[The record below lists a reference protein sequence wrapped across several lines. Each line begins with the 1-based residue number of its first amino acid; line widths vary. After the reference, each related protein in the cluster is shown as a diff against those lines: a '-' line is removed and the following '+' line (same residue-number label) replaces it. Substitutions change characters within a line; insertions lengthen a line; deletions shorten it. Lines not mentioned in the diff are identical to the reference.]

1 MADEKPITLK
11 VSESLKSDVGRSIAR
26 LDSKARMALGLS
38 VGDYIRLGGKKQTI
52 AIVWPAHPEDE
63 GLDIVRMDGI
73 LRNNAGAGIGEK
85 VKVFKTEIKEAIK
98 VVLAPKEAIR
108 HTPELEAYVHK
119 RLVNRPVIKGDMLPI
134 GVFGT
139 SLPLSVVQTNPQ
151 GAVIIGENTELGI
164 RSEPEKTEGSIAT
177 VTYEDIG
184 GLDDPIQKIR
194 EMVEIPLRHPE
205 LFERLGIEPPKGV
218 LLYGPPGTGKT
229 LLAKAVANESDASFF
244 YIGGPEVVSKFVGE
258 SEQKLRKIFEDAEKA
273 APAILF
279 IDEIDAIA
287 PKRDESQGEV
297 ERRMVSQLLTL
308 MDGLKNRGNV
318 VVIGATNRPDSID
331 PALRRPGRFDREIEI
346 SVPDK
351 KGRKDILEIHTRNVP
366 IDPMPARPDA
376 MAKMVIEELKPTK
389 AKEELE
395 DLFNMLFSKEAI
407 AEIVAETAYEKT
419 RDIDKEKMFS
429 ALTGGA
435 TIREAIAK
443 SQKKTD
449 VKIEGLDADKVIS
462 LDYVLSDIRN
472 AIKKMGDEAK
482 AAAKDVERA
491 GISQDELSRML
502 SGLAKSEDFKDK
514 LKEALVSNLITELSN
529 ITYGYTGADV
539 SALVKEAAIKALRRV
554 LPVLNIENATEQ
566 IPPEMLERIYVTEDD
581 LFNALNEIQP
591 SALRE
596 LYIERPNV
604 KWEDI
609 GGLEGIK
616 KELKEAV
623 ELPLK
628 HPEVFD
634 EVGIRPMK
642 GVLLYGPPGTGKTML
657 AKAVANESE
666 ANFIAINGPEVLSK
680 WVGESEKAVREIF
693 RKARLS
699 APCIILID
707 ELDAIAPA
715 RGGTDEG
722 TKVTERIVNTLLTE
736 MDGMRSLKGV
746 FVIGATN
753 RPDILDQALLRA
765 GRFDRSIEIPMPDD
779 KSRKEIIRI
788 HTKGMSLAKDIDI
801 EKIVKATEGYNGAD
815 IENLVREAGMNA
827 IRRIMSMKAKPK
839 DKAVRMDD
847 FMDAFKKINP
857 AMAISRSGRKME
869 EEIYR

>member
-11 VSESLKSDVGRSIAR
+11 VSESLKSDVGRNIAR
-26 LDSKARMALGLS
+26 LDSKARAALDLS
-38 VGDYIRLGGKKQTI
+38 VGDYIRLAGKKQTI

-98 VVLAPKEAIR
+98 VTLAPNEPIR

-119 RLVNRPVIKGDMLPI
+119 RLINRPVIKGDLLPI

-139 SLPLSVVQTNPQ
+139 SLPLSVIQTNPQ
-151 GAVIIGENTELGI
+151 GAVTITENTELNI

-184 GLDDPIQKIR
+184 GLGDAIQKIR

-229 LLAKAVANESDASFF
+229 LLAKAVASESDASFF
-244 YIGGPEVVSKFVGE
+244 YIGGPEVVSKYVGE
-258 SEQKLRKIFEDAEKA
+258 SESNLRKKFEEAEKA
-273 APAILF
+273 APSILF

-287 PKRDESQGEV
+287 PKREESQGEV
-297 ERRMVSQLLTL
+297 ERQMVSQLLTL

-376 MAKMVIEELKPTK
+376 MAKMVIEELKPK
-389 AKEELE
+389 AKAELE
-395 DLFNMLFSKEAI
+395 RLFNMLFSKEAI
-407 AEIVAETAYEKT
+407 AQIVAETAYEKS
-419 RDIDKEKMFS
+419 RDIDKDRMFS

-435 TIREAIAK
+435 TIGEAIEK
-443 SQKKTD
+443 GKKKAD
-449 VKIEGLDADKVIS
+449 VKIEGLDLDKVIS
-462 LDYVLSDIRN
+462 LDYVLEDAKGAIR
-472 AIKKMGDEAK
+472 KMGDEAK
-482 AAAKDVERA
+482 AAAKDVEKA
-491 GISQDELSRML
+491 GISQDELSKML
-502 SGLAKSEDFKDK
+502 SGLAKNTEFKDK
-514 LKEALVSNLITELSN
+514 LKEALVANLIAELSN
-529 ITYGYTGADV
+529 ITYGYTGADI

-554 LPVLNIENATEQ
+554 LPSMNIENAEGQ
-566 IPPEMLERIYVTEDD
+566 IPPEMLERIYVTEED

-604 KWEDI
+604 KWDDI
-609 GGLEGIK
+609 GGLDEIK
-616 KELKEAV
+616 RELKEAV

-634 EVGIRPMK
+634 EVGIRPMR

-715 RGGTDEG
+715 RGGGDEG
-722 TKVTERIVNTLLTE
+722 NKVTERIVNTLLTE
-736 MDGMRSLKGV
+736 MDGMRELKGV
-746 FVIGATN
+746 FIIGATN
-753 RPDILDQALLRA
+753 RPDILDPALLRA
-765 GRFDRSIEIPMPDD
+765 GRFDRSIQIPLPDER
-779 KSRKEIIRI
+779 SRMEIINI
-788 HTKGMSLAKDIDI
+788 HTKGMALAKDVDK
-801 EKIVKATEGYNGAD
+801 EKIVKATEGFNGAE

-827 IRRIMSMKAKPK
+827 IRRIMTMKAKPK

-857 AMAISRSGRKME
+857 LMAIAKNSRKMG
-869 EEIYR
+869 EIYG

>member
-1 MADEKPITLK
+1 
-11 VSESLKSDVGRSIAR
+11 
-26 LDSKARMALGLS
+26 
-38 VGDYIRLGGKKQTI
+38 
-52 AIVWPAHPEDE
+52 
-63 GLDIVRMDGI
+63 
-73 LRNNAGAGIGEK
+73 
-85 VKVFKTEIKEAIK
+85 
-98 VVLAPKEAIR
+98 
-108 HTPELEAYVHK
+108 
-119 RLVNRPVIKGDMLPI
+119 
-134 GVFGT
+134 
-139 SLPLSVVQTNPQ
+139 
-151 GAVIIGENTELGI
+151 
-164 RSEPEKTEGSIAT
+164 
-177 VTYEDIG
+177 
-184 GLDDPIQKIR
+184 
-194 EMVEIPLRHPE
+194 
-205 LFERLGIEPPKGV
+205 
-218 LLYGPPGTGKT
+218 
-229 LLAKAVANESDASFF
+229 
-244 YIGGPEVVSKFVGE
+244 
-258 SEQKLRKIFEDAEKA
+258 
-273 APAILF
+273 
-279 IDEIDAIA
+279 
-287 PKRDESQGEV
+287 
-297 ERRMVSQLLTL
+297 

-318 VVIGATNRPDSID
+318 VVVGATNRPDSID

-376 MAKMVIEELKPTK
+376 MAKMVIAELKPTK

-395 DLFNMLFSKEAI
+395 TLFNMLFSKEAI
-407 AEIVAETAYEKT
+407 AEIVAETAYEKSK
-419 RDIDKEKMFS
+419 DIDKEKMFS

-435 TIREAIAK
+435 TIGEAIAK
-443 SQKKTD
+443 SQKKEI
-449 VKIEGLDADKVIS
+449 KIEGLNADKVIS
-462 LDYVLSDIRN
+462 LDYVLSDVKG
-472 AIKKMGDEAK
+472 AVKKMGDEAK
-482 AAAKDVERA
+482 SAAKDMEKA

-502 SGLAKSEDFKDK
+502 AGLAKSEDFKDK
-514 LKEALVSNLITELSN
+514 MKEALVSNLIAELSN

-554 LPVLNIENATEQ
+554 LPSMNIENAEGQ
-566 IPPEMLERIYVTEDD
+566 IPPEMLERIYVTEED

-609 GGLEGIK
+609 GGLDNIK
-616 KELKEAV
+616 QELKEAV

-628 HPEVFD
+628 HPEIFD
-634 EVGIRPMK
+634 EVGIRPMR

-707 ELDAIAPA
+707 ELDAIAPS
-715 RGGTDEG
+715 RGGGDEG
-722 TKVTERIVNTLLTE
+722 NKVTERIVNTLLTE
-736 MDGMRSLKGV
+736 MDGMRGLKGV
-746 FVIGATN
+746 FVIGASN
-753 RPDILDQALLRA
+753 RPDILDPALLRA
-765 GRFDRSIEIPMPDD
+765 GRFDRSIEIPMPDER
-779 KSRKEIIRI
+779 SRREIIRI
-788 HTKGMSLAKDIDI
+788 HTKGMALAKDIEI
-801 EKIVKATEGYNGAD
+801 EKIVKSTEGYNGAD

-857 AMAISRSGRKME
+857 TMAIARSGRKAE

>member
-1 MADEKPITLK
+1 MADEKPIILK

-26 LDSKARMALGLS
+26 LDSKARTSLGLS
-38 VGDYIRLGGKKQTI
+38 VGDYIRLNGKKQTI

-73 LRNNAGAGIGEK
+73 LRNNAGTGIGER
-85 VKVFKTEIKEAIK
+85 VKVYKAEIKEATK
-98 VVLAPKEAIR
+98 VTLAPTEPIR
-108 HTPELEAYVHK
+108 QTPELEMYVHK
-119 RLVNRPVIKGDMLPI
+119 RLVNRPIIKGDMLPI

-139 SLPLSVVQTNPQ
+139 SLPLSVIQTQPQ
-151 GAVIIGENTELGI
+151 GAVMISESTELHI
-164 RSEPEKTEGSIAT
+164 RGEPEKTEGSIAT

-184 GLDDPIQKIR
+184 GLGDAIQKIR

-229 LLAKAVANESDASFF
+229 LLAKAVASESDASFF
-244 YIGGPEVVSKFVGE
+244 YIGGPEVVSKYVGE
-258 SEQKLRKIFEDAEKA
+258 SESNLRKKFEEAEKA
-273 APAILF
+273 APSILF

-287 PKRDESQGEV
+287 PKREESQGEV

-376 MAKMVIEELKPTK
+376 TAKMV
-389 AKEELE
+389 AKELGPKAGKELE

-407 AEIVAETAYEKT
+407 AEIVAETAYEKAK
-419 RDIDKEKMFS
+419 DIDREKMFS
-429 ALTGGA
+429 ALAGGA
-435 TIREAIAK
+435 TIGEALAK
-443 SQKKTD
+443 SQKKEA
-449 VKIEGLDADKVIS
+449 KIEGLDADRVIS
-462 LDYVLSDIRN
+462 LDYVLLDVKGAIR
-472 AIKKMGDEAK
+472 KMGDEAK
-482 AAAKDVERA
+482 DKAKEVEKA
-491 GISQDELSRML
+491 GISQDELSKML
-502 SGLAKSEDFKDK
+502 SGLAKNEDFREK
-514 LKEALVSNLITELSN
+514 LKEMLESSLIDEISS
-529 ITYGYTGADV
+529 ITYGYTGADI
-539 SALVKEAAIKALRRV
+539 SALVKEAAIKALRRI
-554 LPVLNIENATEQ
+554 LPVLDIENATGQ
-566 IPPEMLERIYVTEDD
+566 IPPEMLEKIYVTEED
-581 LFNALNEIQP
+581 LLNALNEIQP

-609 GGLEGIK
+609 GGLDEIK

-628 HPEVFD
+628 HPEIFD
-634 EVGIRPMK
+634 EVGIRPMR

-715 RGGTDEG
+715 RGGMDEG
-722 TKVTERIVNTLLTE
+722 NKVTERIVNTLLTE
-736 MDGMRSLKGV
+736 MDGMRGLKGV
-746 FVIGATN
+746 FVIGASN
-753 RPDILDQALLRA
+753 RPDILDPALLRA
-765 GRFDRSIEIPMPDD
+765 GRFDRGIEIPLPDER
-779 KSRKEIIRI
+779 SRKEILRI
-788 HTKGMSLAKDIDI
+788 HTRGMALAKDIDM
-801 EKIVKATEGYNGAD
+801 EKIAKATEGYNGAD
-815 IENLVREAGMNA
+815 IENLTREAGMNA
-827 IRRIMSMKAKPK
+827 IRRITSIKAKAK

-857 AMAISRSGRKME
+857 AMAIARNGRKME
-869 EEIYR
+869 GEIYG

>member
-1 MADEKPITLK
+1 MADEKPIILK

-26 LDSKARMALGLS
+26 LDSKARTALSLS
-38 VGDYIRLGGKKQTI
+38 VGDYIRLNGKKQTI

-73 LRNNAGAGIGEK
+73 LRNNAGTGIGER
-85 VKVFKTEIKEAIK
+85 VKVYKAEIKEATK
-98 VVLAPKEAIR
+98 VTLAPTEPIR
-108 HTPELEAYVHK
+108 QTPELEMYVHK
-119 RLVNRPVIKGDMLPI
+119 RLVNRPIIKGDMLPI

-139 SLPLSVVQTNPQ
+139 SLPLSVIQTQPQ
-151 GAVIIGENTELGI
+151 GAVMISESTELHI

-184 GLDDPIQKIR
+184 GLGDAIQKIR

-229 LLAKAVANESDASFF
+229 LLAKAVASESDASFF
-244 YIGGPEVVSKFVGE
+244 YIGGPEVVSKYVGE
-258 SEQKLRKIFEDAEKA
+258 SESNLRKKFEEAEKA
-273 APAILF
+273 APSILF

-287 PKRDESQGEV
+287 PKREESQGEV

-366 IDPMPARPDA
+366 IDPMPARPDT
-376 MAKMVIEELKPTK
+376 MAKMVIGELKPAK

-395 DLFNMLFSKEAI
+395 TLFNILFSKEAI
-407 AEIVAETAYEKT
+407 AEIVAETAYEKS

-435 TIREAIAK
+435 TIGEAIAK
-443 SQKKTD
+443 SQKKET
-449 VKIEGLDADKVIS
+449 KLEGLDLDKVIS
-462 LDYVLSDIRN
+462 LGYVLSDAKGAIR
-472 AIKKMGDEAK
+472 KMGDEAK

-502 SGLAKSEDFKDK
+502 SGLAKNEDFREK
-514 LKEALVSNLITELSN
+514 LKEMLVSNLIAELSN
-529 ITYGYTGADV
+529 ITYGYTGADI
-539 SALVKEAAIKALRRV
+539 SALVKEAAIKALRRI
-554 LPVLNIENATEQ
+554 LPVLDIENATGQ
-566 IPPEMLERIYVTEDD
+566 IPPEMLEKIYVTEED

-609 GGLEGIK
+609 GGLDGIK

-628 HPEVFD
+628 HPEVFE
-634 EVGIRPMK
+634 EVGIRPMR

-707 ELDAIAPA
+707 ELDAIAHA
-715 RGGTDEG
+715 RGGGDEG
-722 TKVTERIVNTLLTE
+722 NKVTERIVNTLLTE
-736 MDGMRSLKGV
+736 MDGMRGLKGV

-753 RPDILDQALLRA
+753 RPDILDPALLRA
-765 GRFDRSIEIPMPDD
+765 GRFDRSIEIPLPDD
-779 KSRKEIIRI
+779 RSRREIIRI
-788 HTKGMSLAKDIDI
+788 HTKGMSLAKDIDM
-801 EKIVKATEGYNGAD
+801 EKLVKSTEGYNGAD

-827 IRRIMSMKAKPK
+827 IRRITSMKAKAK

-857 AMAISRSGRKME
+857 AMAIARNGRKME
-869 EEIYR
+869 GEIYG

>member
-26 LDSKARMALGLS
+26 LDSKARTALNLS
-38 VGDYIRLGGKKQTI
+38 VGDYIRLNGKKQTI

-85 VKVFKTEIKEAIK
+85 VKVYKTEIKEAIK
-98 VVLAPKEAIR
+98 ATLAPTEPIR

-119 RLVNRPVIKGDMLPI
+119 RLINRPIIKGDMLPI

-151 GAVIIGENTELGI
+151 GAVTITENTKMEI

-184 GLDDPIQKIR
+184 GLDDAIQKIR

-244 YIGGPEVVSKFVGE
+244 YIGGPEVVSKYVGE
-258 SEQKLRKIFEDAEKA
+258 SESNLRKKFEDAEKA
-273 APAILF
+273 APSILF

-287 PKRDESQGEV
+287 PKREESQGEV

-318 VVIGATNRPDSID
+318 VVVGATNRPDSID

-366 IDPMPARPDA
+366 IDPMPARPDS
-376 MAKMVIEELKPTK
+376 MAKMVVAELKPTK

-395 DLFNMLFSKEAI
+395 SLFNMLFSKEAI
-407 AEIVAETAYEKT
+407 AEIVTETAYEKSK
-419 RDIDKEKMFS
+419 DIDKEKMFS

-435 TIREAIAK
+435 TIGEALAK
-443 SQKKTD
+443 SQKKEIS
-449 VKIEGLDADKVIS
+449 VEGLNADKVIS
-462 LDYVLSDIRN
+462 LDYVLSDIKG

-482 AAAKDVERA
+482 AAAKDVEKA
-491 GISQDELSRML
+491 GISQDELSKML
-502 SGLAKSEDFKDK
+502 ASLAKSEDFKDK
-514 LKEALVSNLITELSN
+514 MKEALISNLITELSN

-554 LPVLNIENATEQ
+554 LPSMNIENAEGQ
-566 IPPEMLERIYVTEDD
+566 IPPEMLERIYVTEED

-609 GGLEGIK
+609 GGLDSIK
-616 KELKEAV
+616 QELKEAV

-628 HPEVFD
+628 HPEVFE

-707 ELDAIAPA
+707 ELDAIAHA
-715 RGGTDEG
+715 RGSGDEG
-722 TKVTERIVNTLLTE
+722 NKVTERIVNTLLTE
-736 MDGMRSLKGV
+736 MDGMRGLKGV

-753 RPDILDQALLRA
+753 RPDILDPALLRA
-765 GRFDRSIEIPMPDD
+765 GRFDRSIEIPLPDER
-779 KSRKEIIRI
+779 SRREIIRI
-788 HTKGMSLAKDIDI
+788 HTKGMALAKDIEV
-801 EKIVKATEGYNGAD
+801 EKIVKSTEGYNGAD

-839 DKAVRMDD
+839 DKAIRMDD

-857 AMAISRSGRKME
+857 AMAIARNGRKME
-869 EEIYR
+869 GEIYG

>member
-11 VSESLKSDVGRSIAR
+11 VSESLKSDVGRNIAR
-26 LDSKARMALGLS
+26 LDSKARAALDLS
-38 VGDYIRLGGKKQTI
+38 VGDYIRLAGKKQTI

-98 VVLAPKEAIR
+98 VTLAPNEPIR

-119 RLVNRPVIKGDMLPI
+119 RLINRPVIKGDLLPI

-139 SLPLSVVQTNPQ
+139 SLPLSVIQTSPQ
-151 GAVIIGENTELGI
+151 GAVTIGENTELNI

-184 GLDDPIQKIR
+184 GLGDAIQKIR

-229 LLAKAVANESDASFF
+229 LLAKAVASESDASFF
-244 YIGGPEVVSKFVGE
+244 YIGGPEVVSKYVGE
-258 SEQKLRKIFEDAEKA
+258 SESNLRKKFEEAEKA
-273 APAILF
+273 APSILF

-287 PKRDESQGEV
+287 PKREESQGEV
-297 ERRMVSQLLTL
+297 ERQMVSQLLTL

-376 MAKMVIEELKPTK
+376 MAKMVIEELKPK
-389 AKEELE
+389 AKAELE
-395 DLFNMLFSKEAI
+395 RLFNMLFSKEAI
-407 AEIVAETAYEKT
+407 AQIVAETAYEKS
-419 RDIDKEKMFS
+419 RDIDKDRMFS

-435 TIREAIAK
+435 TIGEAIEK
-443 SQKKTD
+443 GKKKAD
-449 VKIEGLDADKVIS
+449 VKIEGLDLDKVIS
-462 LDYVLSDIRN
+462 LDYVLEDAKGAIR
-472 AIKKMGDEAK
+472 KMGDEAK
-482 AAAKDVERA
+482 AAAKDVEKA
-491 GISQDELSRML
+491 GISQDELSKML
-502 SGLAKSEDFKDK
+502 SGLAKNTEFKDK
-514 LKEALVSNLITELSN
+514 LKEALVANLIAELSN
-529 ITYGYTGADV
+529 ITYGYTGADI

-554 LPVLNIENATEQ
+554 LPSMNIENAEGQ
-566 IPPEMLERIYVTEDD
+566 IPPEMLERIYVTEED

-604 KWEDI
+604 KWDDI
-609 GGLEGIK
+609 GGLDEIK
-616 KELKEAV
+616 RELKEAV

-634 EVGIRPMK
+634 EVGIRPMR

-715 RGGTDEG
+715 RGGGDEG
-722 TKVTERIVNTLLTE
+722 NKVTERIVNTLLTE
-736 MDGMRSLKGV
+736 MDGMRELKGV
-746 FVIGATN
+746 FIIGATN
-753 RPDILDQALLRA
+753 RPDILDPALLRA
-765 GRFDRSIEIPMPDD
+765 GRFDRSIQIPLPDER
-779 KSRKEIIRI
+779 SRMEIINI
-788 HTKGMSLAKDIDI
+788 HTKGMALAKDVDK
-801 EKIVKATEGYNGAD
+801 EKIVKATEGFNGAE

-827 IRRIMSMKAKPK
+827 IRRIMTMKAKPK

-857 AMAISRSGRKME
+857 LMAIAKNSRKMG
-869 EEIYR
+869 EIYG